1 VQFDAKMPRY
11 IAFLRAINVGG
22 RFTTMEILRGAF
34 EALGF
39 TNVETFINSGNV
51 IFETR
56 TKKEAALVKQI
67 EAQLQATLGYE
78 VATFLRTPRE
88 LSEISSYQPFSATR
102 LKTAGALNVAFLAQP
117 LTTEAQKQLLTLK
130 TEIDDF
136 QAHAR
141 EVYWLCAVKQSESKF
156 SNAVFERKLK
166 LQATFRS
173 ISTVQK
179 MAAKYGDK

>member
-1 VQFDAKMPRY
+1 MPQY

-22 RFTTMEILRGAF
+22 RFVKLEVLRAAF
-34 EALGF
+34 EELGF

-51 IFETR
+51 IFNSP
-56 TKKEAALVKQI
+56 KKEAALVKQI
-67 EAQLQATLGYE
+67 EAHLQATLGYE

-88 LSEISSYQPFSATR
+88 LAEIANYQPFSATR

-166 LQATFRS
+166 LQATFRG

-179 MAAKYGDK
+179 MAVKYGDKQGKSKET

>member
-1 VQFDAKMPRY
+1 MPQY
-11 IAFLRAINVGG
+11 ITFLRAINVGG

-51 IFETR
+51 IFETK
-56 TKKEAALVKQI
+56 TKSEGALVKQI

-78 VATFLRTPRE
+78 VATFLRTPHE
-88 LSEISSYQPFSATR
+88 LTGIANYQPFSAAR

-117 LTTEAQKQLLTLK
+117 LSAEAQKQLLTLK

-136 QAHAR
+136 HPHGR
-141 EVYWLCAVKQSESKF
+141 EVYWLCAVKQSDSKF

-173 ISTVQK
+173 ITTVQK
-179 MAAKYGDK
+179 LAAKYGDTKG